1 MHPVLFER
9 IDGDL
14 IRSSALRT
22 HGGAGPSVLD
32 ASGWRRLCTS
42 FGTVSD
48 GLCNAL
54 ALLAR
59 RLCTEVLDFD
69 SLQAY
74 VAYRLV
80 PLDKRPGVHPI
91 AIARRIISKAIFTV
105 IGGDI
110 QQAVGTLQLCAGQ
123 AAGIEAAIH
132 VMRHIYEDNNTE
144 TLLLVDAENTFN
156 ILNRKAAL
164 HNISILCPVMSII
177 LQNIYGGTSDLC
189 RWRDLGLG

>member
-1 MHPVLFER
+1 MRSNGHSVSTSLEQLYQTVNTTTNKQVL
-9 IDGDL
+9 
-14 IRSSALRT
+14 
-22 HGGAGPSVLD
+22 
-32 ASGWRRLCTS
+32 WRRLCTS

-59 RLCTEVLDFD
+59 RLCTEVLDFN

-74 VAYRLV
+74 VACRLV
-80 PLDKRPGVHPI
+80 PLDKRPGVRPI
-91 AIARRIISKAIFTV
+91 GICEVARRIISKAIFTV

-132 VMRHIYEDNNTE
+132 AMRHIYEDDNTE
-144 TLLLVDAENTFN
+144 ALLLVAAENTFN
-156 ILNRKAAL
+156 ILNLLCQSYSRIPMEE
-164 HNISILCPVMSII
+164 HQISM
-177 LQNIYGGTSDLC
+177 
-189 RWRDLGLG
+189 RDLGLG